1 MSKKYRLHSGQD
13 KLHHRIIWI
22 VAIALLTI
30 ILLAVGARAYYLAQ
44 LEPVSDSNE
53 TVQFVVAS
61 GETAEQIGDNL
72 QEQGLI
78 RSGQVFK
85 WYVSIHHVRAAL
97 QAGPYDLR
105 PNMSTPDIVSVLTHG
120 MITTDLVTIL
130 PGQRIDQVRETLL
143 ASGFSEE
150 DVNEALDPAT
160 HADHPVLA
168 DKPVGDSLEGYIY
181 PESFKRGGDTTAVD
195 IIEAS
200 LDEMNAALTPDIRAQ
215 FTARGLSLHQGVIL
229 ASMVER
235 EAPESE
241 RALVAQVFL
250 KRLSMGMRFQSDPTA
265 YYGAQLDG
273 VPNSNHYDSPYNTY
287 TRDGLPVGPI
297 SNVSRSSLEAVAHP
311 ANTDWLYFVA
321 GSDGVTHYSRTIEEH
336 EAAIDQYCVPR
347 CGVQ

>member
-1 MSKKYRLHSGQD
+1 MNVRR
-13 KLHHRIIWI
+13 RIVWI
-22 VAIALLTI
+22 VTTVLLAII
-30 ILLAVGARAYYLAQ
+30 VLAVGARLYYTAQ
-44 LEPVSDSNE
+44 LEPVSDSGE
-53 TVQFVVAS
+53 TVQFVVES
-61 GETAEQIGDNL
+61 GESAEQIGANL

-78 RSGQVFK
+78 RSGLVFK

-105 PNMSTPDIVSVLTHG
+105 PSMSTPDIVSVLTHG

-130 PGQRIDQVRETLL
+130 PGQRIDQVRETLI
-143 ASGFSEE
+143 ANGFNEE
-150 DVNEALDPAT
+150 DVDNALDPAA

-168 DKPVGDSLEGYIY
+168 DKPAGDSLEGYIY
-181 PESFKRGGDTTAVD
+181 PESFQRGADTTAAD

-200 LDEMNAALTPDIRAQ
+200 LDEMNAALTSDVRAQ
-215 FTARGLSLHQGVIL
+215 FAAHGLSLHQGVIL

-235 EAPESE
+235 EAPEPE

-250 KRLSMGMRFQSDPTA
+250 KRLSMGIRFQSDPTA

-321 GSDGVTHYSRTIEEH
+321 GSDGTTHYSRTIEEH
-336 EAAIDQYCVPR
+336 EAAIDEYCVPR

>member
-1 MSKKYRLHSGQD
+1 MPKRYRLHSGQTRF
-13 KLHHRIIWI
+13 HHRLIWI
-22 VAIALLTI
+22 VSMALLAI
-30 ILLAVGARAYYLAQ
+30 VLLAVGARLYYTAQ
-44 LEPVSDSNE
+44 LEPVSDSDE
-53 TVQFVVAS
+53 TVQFVVTS

-85 WYVSIHHVRAAL
+85 WYVSIHNVRTAL

-120 MITTDLVTIL
+120 IITTDLVTIL
-130 PGQRIDQVRETLL
+130 PGQRIDQVRETLI
-143 ASGFSEE
+143 ASGFTEE
-150 DVNEALDPAT
+150 DVDYALDPAT
-160 HADHPVLA
+160 HADHPALA
-168 DKPVGDSLEGYIY
+168 DKPAAENLEGYIY
-181 PESFKRGGDTTAVD
+181 PESFRRGADTTATD
-195 IIEAS
+195 IIGAS
-200 LDEMNAALTPDIRAQ
+200 LDEMNKALTPDVRAQ
-215 FTARGLSLHQGVIL
+215 FAAHGLSLHQGVIM

-241 RALVAQVFL
+241 RPLVAQVFL
-250 KRLSMGMRFQSDPTA
+250 KRLSLGMRLESDPTA

-321 GSDGVTHYSRTIEEH
+321 GSDGTTHYSRTIEEH
-336 EAAIDQYCVPR
+336 EAAIDAYCVPR